1 MYFNSELRKSC
12 PDHQYFSWNTI
23 DFTKFS
29 DVHQKC
35 EKLWKFLE
43 IDDHFTSLR
52 IFKLPDLAANIS
64 NFPGNVSMWSLS
76 DNECITFS
84 QFWLIATKRSARLRN
99 STSSSLLPN
108 YSLSSWRKLYR
119 RSSTSHCLFLM
130 RGCAKNPLI
139 FIGNRFQKLNFSIFW
154 GWHGKIKNL
163 KLKIIFLWIFNFET
177 NSEQHFSCT
186 LIRSSENLAQII
198 DF

>member
-1 MYFNSELRKSC
+1 MIFIKIVKICQNF
-12 PDHQYFSWNTI
+12 P
-23 DFTKFS
+23 
-29 DVHQKC
+29 
-35 EKLWKFLE
+35 LE
-43 IDDHFTSLR
+43 IDAHFTSLR
-52 IFKLPDLAANIS
+52 IFKVPNLAANIS
-64 NFPGNVSMWSLS
+64 NFGGNVSIWSPS
-76 DNECITFS
+76 FCDYITFW
-84 QFWLIATKRSARLRN
+84 QFWLTSTKRSARLRN

-154 GWHGKIKNL
+154 GFHGKIKNL
-163 KLKIIFLWIFNFET
+163 KLSIIFLWIFNFEI

-186 LIRSSENLAQII
+186 LTRSSENLALFI